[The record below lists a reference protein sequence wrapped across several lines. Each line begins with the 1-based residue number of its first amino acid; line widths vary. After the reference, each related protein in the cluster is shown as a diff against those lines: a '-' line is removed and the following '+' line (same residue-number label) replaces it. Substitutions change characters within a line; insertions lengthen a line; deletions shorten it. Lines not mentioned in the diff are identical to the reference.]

1 MVAEQDCADEWEC
14 TGLGAALESFKE
26 AEEVVGIIK
35 GMEETIKDTN
45 KHELA
50 VERFKYVLDWYQEQP
65 HLLDP
70 HLESLLGLLVDQI
83 RGETSAPL
91 LHATTQLMAHLFK
104 VRGPKVVVR
113 YLPHEVE
120 DLERV
125 VTVLQEQDH
134 TDVKSWET
142 RYILLLWLS
151 IIVLI
156 PFNMAR
162 FDSGEKAPLAE
173 RLLSLCKRYLA
184 VRDKCREA
192 AATLV
197 STFLTRP
204 DTRDTILPAFLDWA
218 VKTFSEE
225 GRSEADIT
233 GALMAICAVTK
244 HAKREDMLQYADTVL
259 TRLQASNFKEHPNT
273 NIRKLGLKLV
283 QRLGLIFLKAKV
295 ASWRYQR
302 GSRSLA
308 FNLNNEQV
316 KKNGE
321 QEFEGGSEV
330 EEDYDI
336 PDSVEDVIEELL
348 IGLKDKDT
356 IVRWSAAK
364 GVGRVTGRLPKELAD
379 EVVGSLVELFSPRET
394 DGAWH
399 GSCLALAELG
409 RRGLL
414 LPTRLGQVVPHV
426 LTALVYDERKGS
438 FSVGSHIRDAACYV
452 CWAFARAYDPL
463 VLQPYVADIASGLLT
478 VTVFDREVNCR
489 RAASAA
495 FQENV
500 GRQGTFPHGI
510 DILTVA
516 DYFAVGSRSNSFLV
530 LSVFIAGY
538 EEYSRPLVEHLLN
551 RKVGHWDMSVRELTA
566 KALHN
571 LTSCDSHYVLR
582 HVLPSL
588 LDTAT
593 GRDLHLAHGSTL
605 AAGQVLAALSKVAS
619 CQGVGLKELIGQEL
633 LNKVETLVDKMVEKH
648 KLRGLGGELMR
659 QAVSDF
665 IKNISLS
672 GLPLHGRPVL
682 LVWQG
687 VLEENLAT
695 VELSV
700 QQAAVAAIP
709 AFLDQYWVVDG
720 VLDCERRDKL
730 VSCFIGK
737 LSGGEMVRRGFSS
750 ALGVL
755 PGSILRGKEEE
766 VIHALIKC
774 SKITEGTE
782 KWAEA
787 RRDAV
792 KALGCVVCTA
802 QGWLSHQLVPHV
814 YDCFL
819 LALEDYTVDR
829 RGDTGAWV
837 REAAM
842 GGVEALTLSLLAGGE
857 EKVQATIVSQL
868 MPCLAQQATE
878 KIARTRGHAGK
889 VFTSL
894 LWATAASGR
903 DLPGVPRLQEVRKIF
918 PKEADINWTV
928 ESETFPKFVQLL
940 HLSEYSERILLGL
953 IVSIG
958 GLTERLVKNA
968 SESMFAQ
975 LRLMNTS
982 QLETFAS
989 SMLVVFKR
997 HQKVDRVTIPMF
1009 KFIDQLLTSSS
1020 LENLLENNTNQ
1031 FSFQLFSLCKAEISK
1046 SGDPNK
1052 IMSSSDVFCQL
1063 LQSADTNTVK
1073 KCLVQLSIFLCHK
1086 FPRVRKSTAEKM
1098 YEALLTFT
1106 ENEIVPEDDLDAVM
1120 ELLSDTQWDDSVDT
1134 LRPIRNKICEM
1145 AGVPAP
1151 TVLKKTAE

>member
-1 MVAEQDCADEWEC
+1 MQEEC
-14 TGLGAALESFKE
+14 VGLGASLEAFNE
-26 AEEVVGIIK
+26 VDEVVGIIK
-35 GMEETIKDTN
+35 GLGNTIKDEN
-45 KHELA
+45 AHELV

-70 HLESLLGLLVDQI
+70 HLESLLGVLVEQI
-83 RGETSAPL
+83 RGEASKQL
-91 LHATTQLMAHLFK
+91 LHATAQLMAHLFK

-125 VTVLQEQDH
+125 VTVLQEQDCNDNK
-134 TDVKSWET
+134 TWET

-156 PFNMAR
+156 PFNMSR
-162 FDSGEKAPLAE
+162 FDSGEQEPLAE
-173 RLLSLCKRYLA
+173 RLLVLCKRYLA
-184 VRDKCREA
+184 TRDKCREA

-204 DTRDTILPAFLDWA
+204 DSRDTILPSFLDWA
-218 VKTFSEE
+218 IRTFSEK
-225 GRSEADIT
+225 GMSEADKT

-244 HAKREDMLQYADTVL
+244 HAKREDMLQYADTIL
-259 TRLQASNFKEHPNT
+259 EKLQAANFKEHPNT
-273 NIRKLGLKLV
+273 NLRKLGLKLV

-295 ASWRYQR
+295 ATWRYQR

-308 FNLNNEQV
+308 INLSMGPAGQNCDVQQNEEHQ
-316 KKNGE
+316 KD
-321 QEFEGGSEV
+321 
-330 EEDYDI
+330 EDYDI
-336 PDSVEDVIEELL
+336 PDSIEEVIEELL
-348 IGLKDKDT
+348 TGLRDKDT

-364 GVGRVTGRLPKELAD
+364 GIGRVTGRLPADLAD
-379 EVVGSLVELFSPRET
+379 EVVGSLIELFSPRET

-414 LPTRLGQVVPHV
+414 LPARLGQVVPHI

-463 VLQPYVADIASGLLT
+463 LLQPYVADIASGLLT

-516 DYFAVGSRSNSFLV
+516 DYFAVGSRSNAYLV

-538 EEYSRPLVEHLLN
+538 KEYSTHLVNHLLD
-551 RKVGHWDMSVRELTA
+551 RKVGHWDIQVRELTA

-571 LTSCDSHYVLR
+571 LTPCDSLHVLN
-582 HVLPSL
+582 HVLPKL
-588 LDTAT
+588 LENTV

-605 AAGQVLAALSKVAS
+605 AAGEVLAALSKVAVS
-619 CQGVGLKELIGQEL
+619 QGVSIKELLGQEIL
-633 LNKVETLVDKMVEKH
+633 GYVVTLVDKMVEKH
-648 KLRGLGGELMR
+648 KLRGIGGELMR

-665 IKNISLS
+665 IRNVSLS
-672 GLPLHGRPVL
+672 GLSLHGMPVL
-682 LVWQG
+682 TIWQG
-687 VLEENLAT
+687 VLEENLAS
-695 VELSV
+695 VELAV
-700 QQAAVAAIP
+700 QQSAVSAIP
-709 AFLDQYWVVDG
+709 AFLDQYFVENG
-720 VLDCERRDKL
+720 VLDTIKRDKL
-730 VSCFIGK
+730 VNSYVSRLGE
-737 LSGGEMVRRGFSS
+737 GEMVRRGFCS

-782 KWAEA
+782 KWAES

-792 KALGCVVCTA
+792 KALGIVVCTA
-802 QGWLSHQLVPHV
+802 IPWLNQELVPHV
-814 YDCFL
+814 YDCFMT
-819 LALEDYTVDR
+819 ALEDYTVDR

-842 GGVEALTLSLLAGGE
+842 TGLESLSLSLLSAGVNNV
-857 EKVQATIVSQL
+857 KPSIIAQV

-889 VFTSL
+889 VFSSL
-894 LWATAASGR
+894 LWATASNGK
-903 DLPGVPRLQEVRKIF
+903 DMPGIARMSEVRDIF
-918 PKEADINWTV
+918 PKDADINWTV
-928 ESETFPKFVQLL
+928 EAETFPRFVKLL
-940 HLSEYSERILLGL
+940 HLPEYTERIILGL

-958 GLTERLVKNA
+958 GLTERLVKNS
-968 SESMFAQ
+968 SESMFRE
-975 LRLMNTS
+975 L
-982 QLETFAS
+982 S
-989 SMLVVFKR
+989 SMDQRQLDSFATSLLTVFKK
-997 HQKVDRVTIPMF
+997 HQKVDRVTVPLF
-1009 KFIDQLLTSSS
+1009 KFLDQLLTSSC
-1020 LENLLENNTNQ
+1020 LEAIMDDSKNQ
-1031 FSFQLFSLCKAEISK
+1031 FSFQLFGLCKAEITK

-1052 IMSSSDVFCQL
+1052 IMSSGDVFCQL
-1063 LQSADTNTVK
+1063 LQAADTNTVK

-1098 YEALLTFT
+1098 YEALLTFG
-1106 ENEIVPEDDLDAVM
+1106 ENEIVPDENIEAVM
-1120 ELLSDTQWDDSVDT
+1120 EMLSDTQWDDSVEN

-1151 TVLKKTAE
+1151 TMLKKTTE

>member
-1 MVAEQDCADEWEC
+1 MVAKDKCGDDGEC
-14 TGLGAALESFKE
+14 TGLGAALESFRE
-26 AEEVVGIIK
+26 AEEVTGIIK
-35 GMEETIKDTN
+35 GMEETIKDNN

-70 HLESLLGLLVDQI
+70 HLESLLGLLVEQV
-83 RGETSAPL
+83 REERSAPL
-91 LHATTQLMAHLFK
+91 VHATTQLMAHLFK

-125 VTVLQEQDH
+125 VTLLQEQDSSDNK
-134 TDVKSWET
+134 TWET

-162 FDSGEKAPLAE
+162 FDSGEKAPLAD
-173 RLLSLCKRYLA
+173 RLLSLCKRYLG

-218 VKTFSEE
+218 VQTFSDVD
-225 GRSEADIT
+225 RSEADIT
-233 GALMAICAVTK
+233 GALMAICSVTK
-244 HAKREDMLQYADTVL
+244 HAKREDLLQYAETIL
-259 TRLQASNFKEHPNT
+259 TKLLASNFKEHSNT
-273 NIRKLGLKLV
+273 NLRKLGLKLV

-308 FNLNNEQV
+308 INLKMGPLEQ
-316 KKNGE
+316 KEGFKSDDKGEE
-321 QEFEGGSEV
+321 QE
-330 EEDYDI
+330 YDI
-336 PDSVEDVIEELL
+336 PESVEEVIEELL
-348 IGLKDKDT
+348 VGLKDKDT

-379 EVVGSLVELFSPRET
+379 EVVGSLIEMFSPRET
-394 DGAWH
+394 DSAWH
-399 GSCLALAELG
+399 GTCLALAELG

-414 LPTRLGQVVPHV
+414 LPSRLGQVVPHI

-516 DYFAVGSRSNSFLV
+516 DYFAVGSRSNSYLV

-551 RKVGHWDMSVRELTA
+551 RKVGHWDMAVRELTA

-571 LTSCDSHYVLR
+571 LTSCDSQHILKS
-582 HVLPSL
+582 VLPKL
-588 LDTAT
+588 LDSAH

-605 AAGQVLAALSKVAS
+605 AAGEIIEALSKVAS
-619 CQGVGLKELIGQEL
+619 SQGVSLKELIGMEVLEQ
-633 LNKVETLVDKMVEKH
+633 VETLVDKMVEKH

-659 QAVSDF
+659 AAVSDF
-665 IKNISLS
+665 IKNVSVS
-672 GLPLHGRPVL
+672 GLELHGRPVVS
-682 LVWQG
+682 VWQA
-687 VLEENLAT
+687 VLEENLASL
-695 VELSV
+695 ELSV
-700 QQAAVAAIP
+700 QQAGVAAVP
-709 AFLDQYWVVDG
+709 AFLDMFWVVDG
-720 VLDCERRDKL
+720 ILDTEKRDNL
-730 VSCFIGK
+730 VTTFIGK
-737 LSGGEMVRRGFSS
+737 LGGGGEMVRRGFSS

-774 SKITEGTE
+774 SKISEGSE

-792 KALGCVVCTA
+792 KALGNVVCTA
-802 QGWLSHQLVPHV
+802 QGWLNSQLVPHV
-814 YDCFL
+814 FDCFL
-819 LALEDYTVDR
+819 LAMEDYTLDR

-842 GGVEALTLSLLAGGE
+842 SGVESLCLSLLAGGA
-857 EKVQATIVSQL
+857 EKVQASIVSQL

-889 VFTSL
+889 VFSSL
-894 LWATAASGR
+894 LWALSASGQ
-903 DLPGVPRLQEVRKIF
+903 DLPGIPRVQEVREIF
-918 PKEADINWTV
+918 PCDSDINWTV

-940 HLSEYSERILLGL
+940 HLAEYSERIILGL

-968 SESMFAQ
+968 SESMFVQ
-975 LRLMNTS
+975 LRLMNTA
-982 QLETFAS
+982 QLETFTTSLLA
-989 SMLVVFKR
+989 VFKR
-997 HQKVDRVTIPMF
+997 FHKMDRVTVPLF
-1009 KFIDQLLTSSS
+1009 KFLDQLFTSCS
-1020 LENLLENNTNQ
+1020 LEILLEDTSNK
-1031 FSFQLFSLCKAEISK
+1031 FSFQLFSLCKVEVTK

-1106 ENEIVPEDDLDAVM
+1106 ENEIVPEENLEAVM
-1120 ELLSDTQWDDSVDT
+1120 ELLSDTQWDDCVDT
-1134 LRPIRNKICEM
+1134 LRPIRNKVCELS
-1145 AGVPAP
+1145 GVPAP
-1151 TVLKKTAE
+1151 TVLKKTTE